1 MTRSQSDIESAVVQR
16 IADTPVAG
24 EPMPHIV
31 VDEIFPPDFYA
42 ELLANIPGRSH
53 YTKITET
60 KRTTDAYENR
70 LILHLKTLDGLPAA
84 QRAFWEELA
93 RWFLDSGLAS
103 ALVKKFQGELARAI
117 GKDLRGLSYGTE
129 GMLVKD
135 LDGYFI
141 GPHTD
146 VRSRA
151 VSLLFYLP
159 ADDRQ
164 QAHGTTL
171 YRPHDRTMTSDGSR
185 HLGFAGFE
193 PVSTVPFRPNAM
205 LGFPRTDASFHG
217 VAPIDAPGIERDLL
231 LYILRW
237 SG

>member
-1 MTRSQSDIESAVVQR
+1 VQR
-16 IADTPVAG
+16 IAETPIAG

-31 VDEIFPPDFYA
+31 INDIFPAEFYA
-42 ELLANIPGRSH
+42 ELLANIPARSH

-60 KRTTDAYENR
+60 KRTSDAYENR

-93 RWFLDSGLAS
+93 RWFLDSDLAS
-103 ALVKKFQGELARAI
+103 ALVKKFQDELSRAI
-117 GKDLRGLSYGTE
+117 GKDLRGLRYGTE

-171 YRPHDRTMTSDGSR
+171 YRPQDRTMTSDGSR
-185 HLGFAGFE
+185 HFGFAGFK

-217 VAPIDAPGIERDLL
+217 VAPIESPGIDRDLL